1 MVRAGIA
8 YGVVPGEVP
17 GDAEIR
23 SDFFEIKMCLV
34 FLLPH

>member
-8 YGVVPGEVP
+8 YGVVP